1 MRVLWIFSKIK
12 QPELCKT
19 HTHNII
25 KRGNDNGP
33 SLLFSSY
40 DVTIAMKRLYFT
52 VFKKRWIGPPIFR
65 FSVVCVTSRRQG
77 PRDPSRRQGPRDP
90 SHRDPSP
97 SHGASPTRDDA
108 SPTRDDASPN
118 DASPTR
124 DDASPSH
131 RPKRR
136 VLGLLLMEL
145 TRTTMLPL
153 RALYYSKW

>member
-1 MRVLWIFSKIK
+1 MRVLRIFSKIK

-33 SLLFSSY
+33 SLLISSY

-65 FSVVCVTSRRQG
+65 WSVVCVTSPRDHSRRQG

-90 SHRDPSP
+90 SRRDPSP
-97 SHGASPTRDDA
+97 RDPSP
-108 SPTRDDASPN
+108 
-118 DASPTR
+118 
-124 DDASPSH
+124 
-131 RPKRR
+131 
-136 VLGLLLMEL
+136 
-145 TRTTMLPL
+145 
-153 RALYYSKW
+153 

>member
-1 MRVLWIFSKIK
+1 MRVLRIFSKIK

-65 FSVVCVTSRRQG
+65 WSVVCVTR
-77 PRDPSRRQGPRDP
+77 PRDPSHRQSPRDPSHRQSPRDP

-108 SPTRDDASPN
+108 SPTRDDASP
-118 DASPTR
+118 
-124 DDASPSH
+124 SH

-136 VLGLLLMEL
+136 EANDANNNA
-145 TRTTMLPL
+145 TAAST
-153 RALYYSKW
+153 W

>member
-1 MRVLWIFSKIK
+1 MRVLRIFSKIK

-40 DVTIAMKRLYFT
+40 DVTIVMKWLYIT

-65 FSVVCVTSRRQG
+65 WSVVCVTS
-77 PRDPSRRQGPRDP
+77 PRDP

-97 SHGASPTRDDA
+97 SHGASPTTDDA
-108 SPTRDDASPN
+108 SPTTDDASPN

-136 VLGLLLMEL
+136 VLGLPLMEL
-145 TRTTMLPL
+145 MRTTMLPL
-153 RALYYSKW
+153 RALYCSK

>member
-1 MRVLWIFSKIK
+1 MRVLRIFSRIK

-40 DVTIAMKRLYFT
+40 DVTVAMKRLYFT

-65 FSVVCVTSRRQG
+65 WSVVCVTR
-77 PRDPSRRQGPRDP
+77 PRDPSHRQSPRDPSHRQSPRDP
-90 SHRDPSP
+90 SHRDPSHRDP
-97 SHGASPTRDDA
+97 SHRDPTRDDA

-118 DASPTR
+118 DA
-124 DDASPSH
+124 
-131 RPKRR
+131 
-136 VLGLLLMEL
+136 
-145 TRTTMLPL
+145 
-153 RALYYSKW
+153 

>member
-1 MRVLWIFSKIK
+1 MRVLRIFSKIK

-25 KRGNDNGP
+25 KRGNDDGP

-52 VFKKRWIGPPIFR
+52 VFKKRRIGRPIFR
-65 FSVVCVTSRRQG
+65 WSVVCVTSPRDPSCRQS
-77 PRDPSRRQGPRDP
+77 PRDPSRRDPSRRDP
-90 SHRDPSP
+90 
-97 SHGASPTRDDA
+97 SPTRDDA

-124 DDASPSH
+124 DDASP
-131 RPKRR
+131 KRR

-145 TRTTMLPL
+145 MRTTMLPL
-153 RALYYSKW
+153 